1 MDYVVIGAARHWRV
15 PATQHHR
22 PPRVEPCAEI
32 LGVFFLWALS
42 LSLEHLPRVPSSFS
56 VLAPRDSSEGECWRD
71 NSPQSF
77 N

>member
-32 LGVFFLWALS
+32 LRVFFLWALS
-42 LSLEHLPRVPSSFS
+42 LSLEHLPGVPSSFS
-56 VLAPRDSSEGECWRD
+56 MLAPRDSSEGECWWD

-77 N
+77 